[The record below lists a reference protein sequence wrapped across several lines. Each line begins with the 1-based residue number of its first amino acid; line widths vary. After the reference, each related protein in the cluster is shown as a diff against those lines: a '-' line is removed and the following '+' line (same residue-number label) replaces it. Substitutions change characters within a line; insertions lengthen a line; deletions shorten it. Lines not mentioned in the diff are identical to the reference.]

1 LLLFKIEPLASDQN
15 SLTKANTEID
25 RFAKKQPY
33 IGYGI
38 NAEKYVQSGC

>member
-1 LLLFKIEPLASDQN
+1 MLLFKIEPLGSDQN
-15 SLTKANTEID
+15 SITKANAEID

-38 NAEKYVQSGC
+38 NDEINVKSCS